1 MTSPIRF
8 YPLTGT
14 LTDNDF
20 GSPTLTQSVTFAA
33 NSATDVSQGVQGTS
47 GGDGFHIDYQF
58 AGRGTVSGV
67 FDFSDLSDGTVM
79 GQHDGTQGVA
89 VIVQDACLA
98 LKVDTTVVVV
108 RGVLTDLPQ
117 RIGVSWDENETA
129 LVLDGLVEANIQAT
143 PTLPADDF
151 YVLASSE
158 GSNGVNANVSY
169 VAAYNAFIGYRQ
181 SKEITVNKSYDRRE
195 LDAGFPGDADHADVN
210 LLLKGDTAALSDG
223 SPNTYLLTNTGAVL
237 FEEQKKFGSP
247 SIDASAGYLTVGSPN
262 TDLIEWDAGDYT
274 IEAWVY
280 RTASVPGGGSGGSVP
295 TLAGNMAGNSPTSH
309 WAFGVVGSTLRFA
322 YSNGAVVTVDST
334 ATIALD
340 QWTHIAMT
348 HVSGTIALY
357 VNGIADTTAAVSGTP
372 TFNAAGVGFAIGQH
386 DAISGGYYFDQLRS
400 SRIARYT
407 ATFTVPN
414 ESFYS
419 FLASPGSGPGNVLF
433 EFDGDTSNTGEDTEL
448 VYAAGTSGAASHTYE
463 ANTSSYEFLVD
474 ADGSGYLYSESGYAS
489 IPVRYLDFD
498 REFFMSVRVYLGPNA
513 VEAGNTYGPIM
524 MSDYSGSSDLIYIT
538 VNSTGEQDTS
548 LATIGFGTIWGAYTS
563 SGFLTPQEE
572 WFDFAIQRDYQNG
585 DDNLRLFVNGQ
596 QIQVI
601 DTDGMTFNNV
611 AQDPAD
617 GSYQSTTLRLGL
629 ALNIGQY
636 LQDVGYQ
643 NFRYYKEAIV
653 DDPTVGYDPANA
665 YLAAGDAQGNP
676 PIFDAGLGEGLWLKP
691 VPAFFGDNGVDGYG
705 QIIGYN
711 PQSDDPAF
719 RAPASYAPFNVNPAS
734 SGSDYMP
741 MMFETEDPW
750 VSKDNHIHGILSMAD
765 TRSGSIRSR
774 SFTDG
779 IDAYSAGKITGSVVD
794 EFSAPVVRIIR
805 AQDRTTGIL
814 VKEQWASADGSYS
827 FRDLDVKRKYTIIG
841 HDYTGTYNAVIKDD
855 VTPIKDEA
863 P

>member
-8 YPLTGT
+8 YPLQGT
-14 LTDNDF
+14 LSDVDF
-20 GSPTLTQSVTFAA
+20 GSPTLSQSVTFAE
-33 NSATDVSQGVQGTS
+33 NSALQVHQGVQGTS

-58 AGRGTVSGV
+58 TGRGTVTGV
-67 FDFSDLSDGTVM
+67 FDFSDVSNGTVM

-98 LKVDTTVVVV
+98 LQVDTTVVVV
-108 RGVLTDLPQ
+108 RGALTNLPQ
-117 RIGVSWDENETA
+117 RIGVSWDETETA
-129 LVLDGLVEANIQAT
+129 LVLDGIVEANIQAA

-151 YVLASSE
+151 YILASSE

-169 VAAYNAFIGYRQ
+169 LAAYNAFIGYRQ
-181 SKEITVNKSYDRRE
+181 SKEITEEESYIRRE
-195 LDAGFPGDADHADVN
+195 LDAGFPGDADYAEVN
-210 LLLKGDTAALSDG
+210 LLLKGELSALNDQ
-223 SPNTYLLTNTGAVL
+223 SPNSYFLTNTGAVQ
-237 FEEQKKFGSP
+237 FEGQKKFAFP
-247 SIDASAGYLTVGSPN
+247 SIDASAGYFTVGSPN
-262 TDLIEWDAGDYT
+262 ADLVEWNASDYT

-280 RTASVPGGGSGGSVP
+280 RTASVPGGGSGGSIP

-400 SRIARYT
+400 SKIARYT

-414 ESFYS
+414 ESFYG
-419 FLASPGSGPGNVLF
+419 FLAAAGSGPGNALF
-433 EFDGDTSNTGEDTEL
+433 EFDGDTSNSGEDTDL
-448 VYAAGTSGAASHTYE
+448 VYAAGTTPAESDPYTAEPTAG
-463 ANTSSYEFLVD
+463 YEFLVD
-474 ADGSGYLYSESGYAS
+474 DDNNGYIYTESGYETVV
-489 IPVRYLDFD
+489 IKDLDFD
-498 REFFMSVRVYLGPNA
+498 REFFMSVRVYLGPNGISS
-513 VEAGNTYGPIM
+513 GNNSPLM
-524 MSDYSGSSDLIYIT
+524 MSYYSGPDEIIYIAL
-538 VNSTGEQDTS
+538 NSTLESDTS
-548 LATIGFGTIWGAYTS
+548 LATIGFGTIWQVYTS

-585 DDNLRLFVNGQ
+585 FDNLRLFVNGQ
-596 QIQVI
+596 QIQLI
-601 DTDGMTFNNV
+601 DADGFTFNKLNEHPTTG
-611 AQDPAD
+611 AK
-617 GSYQSTTLRLGL
+617 QSTELRLGL
-629 ALNIGQY
+629 ALNISSY
-636 LQDVGYQ
+636 LEDVGFQ

-653 DDPTVGYDPANA
+653 DDPSIGYDPAQA
-665 YLAAGDAQGNP
+665 YQTAADSQGNP
-676 PIFDAGLGEGLWLKP
+676 PIFDAGLGEGFWIKP
-691 VPAFFGDNGVDGYG
+691 VPSVMGDDGTDGYEK
-705 QIIGYN
+705 IIGYN
-711 PQSDDPAF
+711 SISDDAAF
-719 RAPASYAPFNVNPAS
+719 RAPASFSPFNINPAS

-741 MMFETEDPW
+741 IMFATEDSW
-750 VSKDNHIHGILSMAD
+750 VSKDNHIQGILSMAD
-765 TRSGSIRSR
+765 IRAGSIRPR
-774 SFTDG
+774 SNTDS
-779 IDAYSAGKITGSVVD
+779 IETNTAGKITGSVVD
-794 EFSAPVVRIIR
+794 EFSAPVARIIR

-827 FRDLDVKRKYTIIG
+827 FRDLDVNRKYTIIG

>member
-8 YPLTGT
+8 YPLNGT
-14 LTDNDF
+14 LSDEDF
-20 GSPTLTQSVTFAA
+20 GSPTLSQSVTFAK
-33 NSATDVSQGVQGTS
+33 NSAIDISQGVQGTS

-58 AGRGTVSGV
+58 TGRGTVTGV
-67 FDFSDLSDGTVM
+67 FDFSDVSDGTLM

-98 LKVDTTVVVV
+98 LKVDATVVVV

-151 YVLASSE
+151 YILASSE
-158 GSNGVNANVSY
+158 GSNGVNANASY

-181 SKEITVNKSYDRRE
+181 TKKITDPKSHVQRE
-195 LDAGFPGDADHADVN
+195 LDAGFLGDPNYADVN
-210 LLLKGDTAALSDG
+210 LLINGVSSSIQDG
-223 SPNTYLLTNTGAVL
+223 SPNGYVLTNTGAVL
-237 FEEQKKFGSP
+237 FEDQKKFGSP
-247 SIDASAGYLTVGSPN
+247 SIDASAGYFTVGSPS
-262 TDLIEWDAGDYT
+262 TDLIEWNAGDYT

-295 TLAGNMAGNSPTSH
+295 TLAGNMSGTSPTSH
-309 WAFGVVGSTLRFA
+309 WAFGVVGDTLRFA

-334 ATIALD
+334 TSIPLE

-348 HVSGTIALY
+348 QVSGTIALY
-357 VNGIADTTAAVSGTP
+357 VNGVPDTTAAVSGTP
-372 TFNAAGVGFAIGQH
+372 TFNGAGVGFSVGRH

-400 SRIARYT
+400 SKIAQYT
-407 ATFTVPN
+407 AAFNVPN
-414 ESFYS
+414 EIFYN
-419 FLASPGSGPGNVLF
+419 FLAAPGSGPGNLLF
-433 EFDGDTSNTGEDTEL
+433 AFDGDLDNTGDDTEL
-448 VYAAGTSGAASHTYE
+448 GYAAGTSPESHTYTAE
-463 ANTSSYEFLVD
+463 ITGNYDFQVD
-474 ADGSGYLYSESGYAS
+474 PDGNGYLYTPGGYS
-489 IPVRYLDFD
+489 TITIDYLDLD
-498 REFFMSVRVYLGPNA
+498 REFFLSVRVYLGPGA
-513 VEAGNTYGPIM
+513 LLPGEGNKPLMMTQYNGPNDI
-524 MSDYSGSSDLIYIT
+524 IYISL
-538 VNSTGEQDTS
+538 NSTGEQDTS
-548 LATIGFGTIWGAYTS
+548 LATIGFGAIWQNYTS

-596 QIQVI
+596 QIQLI
-601 DTDGMTFNNV
+601 DADGLTFNCF
-611 AQDPAD
+611 ASDPAD
-617 GSYQSTTLRLGL
+617 NSFQSTTVRLGL
-629 ALNIGQY
+629 ALNISSW
-636 LQDVGYQ
+636 LEDAAFQ
-643 NFRYYKEAIV
+643 NFRYYTEAIV
-653 DDPTVGYDPANA
+653 DEPAAGYDPNNA
-665 YLAAGDAQGNP
+665 YLEASVGGNP
-676 PIFDAGLGEGLWLKP
+676 PIFDAALGNGLWLQP
-691 VPAFFGDNGVDGYG
+691 VPAFFGDNGIDGYG

-741 MMFETEDPW
+741 IMFETEDPW
-750 VSKDNHIHGILSMAD
+750 VSKDNHIQGILSMAD
-765 TRSGSIRSR
+765 TRHGSIRAR
-774 SFTDG
+774 TFTDG
-779 IDAYSAGKITGSVVD
+779 IDSYRAGKITGSVVD
-794 EFSAPVVRIIR
+794 EFSAPVARIIR
-805 AQDRTTGIL
+805 AQERTTGIL

-827 FRDLDVKRKYTIIG
+827 FRDLDINRKYTIIG

-855 VTPIKDEA
+855 VTPIIDEA